1 MGMKSSLDVET
12 VAKTIYEA
20 MAEAEDKPYK
30 LYEEFKER
38 YDATP
43 YESAAAAVL
52 DLLRKP

>member
-1 MGMKSSLDVET
+1 MKSSLDVET